1 MKEIRSKIN
10 LYLEDSYKI
19 RINNLEESITLT
31 NKALALCEKKEFDDL
46 KAKAYS
52 QLSLYYMI
60 TGKYD
65 ESFNLSQ
72 KSIKLYEDL
81 HDEKGV
87 ADAKYNLASFY
98 YKTNNFQMGVVYLI
112 DALIVYKN
120 LNDYH
125 NISKCEKSLGTV
137 YDFTGDEQKAI
148 QSYKNAIKAA
158 KKINDLNLE
167 SNAYNNLSGIYIK
180 NNQVEAAWT
189 IILKSI
195 EIKQKTKDIRGL
207 GFAIYGRGKINFA
220 LKKYTEAIADFI
232 QAIAIHTEMGE
243 KLGLAMAYTKL
254 AKVYFEIKDIELAK
268 KYATL
273 GLEICNSFNIS
284 IIKIKLLHLFYTIYK
299 IENNLSKTLEFL
311 ELYLFEKES
320 VLNAQN
326 FKVIENYD
334 LLVRMQAMQKEA
346 EFQKEKAIILAK
358 SNKAEETARIRQEF
372 LSTMSHEIRTPLNAI
387 TTVATMLNEN
397 AKPED
402 KVLVNSLTFS
412 SNHLMQ
418 IVNNIL
424 DYTKLDLGKMTLD
437 LQSRNIKFFLEN
449 FWNAYNLQA
458 KEKGINFKLKLD
470 ETLFDYYY
478 IDETKI
484 TQILGNLVNNSLKF
498 TDIGAIKLEVKVLH
512 QTETHDTVAFKV
524 SDTGIGIERENLEK
538 VFESFSQL
546 KSGITRKKDGAGLG
560 LSITKRLIELHD
572 SKIEIQSIIGK
583 GSVFTFELK
592 LKKSKNTEQNNQTNF
607 ENDINGVKVLLVED
621 NAINAMIALKLLS
634 KWGIV
639 TDHAKDG
646 LEATE
651 KSQSTKYDYIL
662 MDIHMPVLDGYQ
674 AAKNIRT
681 LPNHNKET
689 PIFGLTADIAAK
701 DNEEYNSYFND
712 FLLKPLEIEKLKGAL
727 NSL

>member
-10 LYLEDSYKI
+10 LYLEDSYSI
-19 RINNLEESITLT
+19 RINNLEESIILT
-31 NKALALCEKKEFDDL
+31 NKALALCEGKEFDDL

-72 KSIKLYEDL
+72 KSIKLYEEL
-81 HDEKGV
+81 HDDKGV

-195 EIKQKTKDIRGL
+195 EIKQKTKDTRGL
-207 GFAIYGRGKINFA
+207 GFAIYGRGKIHFA
-220 LKKYTEAIADFI
+220 QKNYTEAIADFI
-232 QAIAIHTEMGE
+232 EAIAIHTEMGE
-243 KLGLAMAYTKL
+243 KLGLGMAYTKL
-254 AKVYFEIKDIELAK
+254 AKLYFEIEDIALAK
-268 KYATL
+268 KYASL
-273 GLEICNSFNIS
+273 GLEVCNSFNIS

-299 IENNLSKTLEFL
+299 AENNLSKTLEFL
-311 ELYLFEKES
+311 EFYLFEKES

-402 KVLVNSLTFS
+402 KVLVNSLKFS

-437 LQSRNIKFFLEN
+437 LKSSNIKFFLDN
-449 FWNAYNLQA
+449 FWNAYNFQA
-458 KEKGINFKLKLD
+458 KEKGIKFKLKLD
-470 ETLFDYYY
+470 EALFDYYY

-498 TDIGAIKLEVKVLH
+498 TDIGAIKLDVKVVH

-524 SDTGIGIERENLEK
+524 SDTGIGIEKENLEK

-560 LSITKRLIELHD
+560 LSITKRLIELHG

-583 GSVFTFELK
+583 GSAFTFELK

-634 KWGIV
+634 KWGMV

-651 KSQSTKYDYIL
+651 KSQNTKYDYIL

-681 LPNHNKET
+681 LPNFNKET

-701 DNEEYNSYFND
+701 DNEEYNFYFND